1 MFFKLH
7 KEGKIAYKQLTDADL
22 GRTGGNTTHIGLF
35 GSVLTFLPD
44 NDFDDEALFLYNKTS
59 QNVSYYFERIT
70 RKNGDINAPRIR
82 KGGKN
87 VVSVTTLVQ
96 DIANENIDDRKWFLL
111 WFGLES
117 EKVVFYLFSSNSHDY
132 TKLSKIIDL
141 KSNLMKKEI
150 NEGDVIFISLLNALE
165 NYVNANTSEILQ
177 ELEVQ
182 SQVGNTINE
191 IKKYKPIDILNANKR
206 FQETGKKGEEL
217 IAEYFDKLKSK
228 NQIFAYNWYNRSMET
243 GLPYDFHLQMND
255 QNTIYIDVKSTNY
268 KFEQPMIFSNQ
279 EIEFINTTPNYNIY
293 RVYDLSEEIAV
304 PKLKIC
310 KNSKDLAIHIN
321 PHFETLKNS
330 LEIQNVR
337 LQTAKMIV
345 KPENQLLAFN
355 NEIILE
361 NLSNRTTAI

>member
-22 GRTGGNTTHIGLF
+22 GRTDGHTTHIGLF

-44 NDFDDEALFLYNKTS
+44 NDFDDEALFLYNKTN
-59 QNVSYYFERIT
+59 QNVPYYFDRII
-70 RKNGDINAPRIR
+70 RQNGDINSPKIK

-87 VVSVTTLVQ
+87 VVSVTTLTQ
-96 DIANENIDDRKWFLL
+96 DIANETIDDKRWFLL

-117 EKVVFYLFSSNSHDY
+117 EKVVFYLFSSNSEDY
-132 TKLSKIIDL
+132 NKLSKIIDL
-141 KSNLMKKEI
+141 QTNLVKKQV
-150 NEGDVIFISLLNALE
+150 NYGDANYNSLLTTLE

-182 SQVGNTINE
+182 SQIGNTITE

-217 IAEYFDKLKSK
+217 IAEYFEILKTK
-228 NQIFAYNWYNRSMET
+228 KQIFAYNWYNQSMET
-243 GLPYDFHLQMND
+243 GLPYDFHLQLND
-255 QNTIYIDVKSTNY
+255 QNTIFIDVKSTSF

-279 EIEFINTTPNYNIY
+279 EIDFINNTLNYNIY
-293 RVYDLSEEIAV
+293 RVYDLSEEIAL

-310 KNSKDLAIHIN
+310 GNSKNLASHIN
-321 PHFETLKNS
+321 PHFDTLKNS
-330 LEIQNVR
+330 LETQSVK
-337 LQTAKMIV
+337 LQTAKMII
-345 KPENQLLAFN
+345 KPENKLLTFN
-355 NEIILE
+355 GEIVLK
-361 NLSNRTTAI
+361 N

>member
-22 GRTGGNTTHIGLF
+22 GRTDGHTTHIGLF

-44 NDFDDEALFLYNKTS
+44 NDFDDEALFLYNKTD
-59 QNVSYYFERIT
+59 QNVPYYFDRIV
-70 RKNGDINAPRIR
+70 RQNGDINSPKIK

-96 DIANENIDDRKWFLL
+96 DIANENIVDRRWFLL

-117 EKVVFYLFSSNSHDY
+117 EKVVFYLFSSNSEDY
-132 TKLSKIIDL
+132 SELSKIIDL
-141 KSNLMKKEI
+141 QSNLVKKQV
-150 NEGDVIFISLLNALE
+150 NFGDVNYNSLLNILE
-165 NYVNANTSEILQ
+165 SYVNANTSEILK

-182 SQVGNTINE
+182 SQVGNATNQT
-191 IKKYKPIDILNANKR
+191 KKYKPIDILNANIR

-217 IAEYFDKLKSK
+217 IVEYFEILKSK
-228 NQIFAYNWYNRSMET
+228 NEIFSYNWYNQNMET

-255 QNTIYIDVKSTNY
+255 QNIIFIDVKSTNY

-279 EIEFINTTPNYNIY
+279 EIDFIKNTPNYNIY
-293 RVYDLSEEIAV
+293 RVYDLSKEIAM

-310 KNSKDLAIHIN
+310 ADSKNLASQIN
-321 PHFETLKNS
+321 PHFDTLKNS
-330 LEIQNVR
+330 LETQSVK
-337 LQTAKMIV
+337 LQTAKMII
-345 KPENQLLAFN
+345 KPENELLTFN
-355 NEIILE
+355 NEILL
-361 NLSNRTTAI
+361 NN